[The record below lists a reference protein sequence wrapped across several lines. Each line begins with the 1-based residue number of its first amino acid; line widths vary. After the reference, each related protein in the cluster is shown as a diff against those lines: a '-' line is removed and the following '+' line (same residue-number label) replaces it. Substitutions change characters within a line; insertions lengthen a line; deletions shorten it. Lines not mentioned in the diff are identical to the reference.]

1 MKYYFIITLLLIL
14 CIFLYQKNNKK
25 EKFSNTT
32 ADNIVQKISGL
43 KKSQIPFFSNNKN
56 FQILNENTNFYN
68 QQYGQN
74 LWEKR

>member
-32 ADNIVQKISGL
+32 ADIIVQKISGL

>member
-56 FQILNENTNFYN
+56 FKILNENTNFYN

>member
-1 MKYYFIITLLLIL
+1 MKYSVIIPLLIIL
-14 CIFLYQKNNKK
+14 CIFLYKTSYKK

-56 FQILNENTNFYN
+56 FQILNENINFHN
-68 QQYGQN
+68 QRYGQN
-74 LWEKR
+74 MWEKR